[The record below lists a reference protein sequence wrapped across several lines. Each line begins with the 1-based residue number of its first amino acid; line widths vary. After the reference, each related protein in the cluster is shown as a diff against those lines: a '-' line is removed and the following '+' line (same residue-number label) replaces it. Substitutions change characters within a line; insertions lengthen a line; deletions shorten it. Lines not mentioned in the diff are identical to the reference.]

1 LRRAEGGA
9 KNLGEFR
16 VKNHDFTPKNLIF
29 FNCGG
34 RREKFWG
41 ISCEKSRFYAKNHIF
56 SNFRGRVPGAPLDPP
71 LHYFFKLIQISEAVG
86 WWSFFS
92 ILWSYMCMI
101 VRLVDIVGIVDH
113 HCLNFLFIV
122 NYEAKVQTV
131 MVNISIDINLLNR
144 NTTTTCPY
152 NVNPDSVGH
161 FNCRL
166 T

>member
-1 LRRAEGGA
+1 MWKITILRQKIIFFPIAEGDA
-9 KNLGEFR
+9 KNFGVFR
-16 VKNHDFTPKNLIF
+16 VKNHDFTP
-29 FNCGG
+29 
-34 RREKFWG
+34 
-41 ISCEKSRFYAKNHIF
+41 KNHIF